1 MWTAAEAWP
10 AAIAAAIG
18 AAWLTGIANAW
29 AAPELIWNRED
40 AKSPVPGA
48 RDLWAL
54 PGGQRIG

>member
-1 MWTAAEAWP
+1 MDCGRGLTSRDR
-10 AAIAAAIG
+10 G
-18 AAWLTGIANAW
+18 GDRAAWLTGIANAW

-40 AKSPVPGA
+40 AKSPGPGA